1 MVRWQR
7 ATLPAHALKLR
18 YVENHDNFRIQRFA
32 LGPDAALAWTA
43 LTAFLPGPFLLYAG
57 LESACAEWP
66 QLFERDPIAWGDY
79 PLTDFVR
86 RLTAVV
92 RARKGVWRVIAS
104 DPVPVLAWSDREG
117 GLVGI
122 FDVHG
127 RGTAEVPLPDGLYQD
142 LYGGQVQVLGGRARM
157 RAPMAV
163 LRYSGTRTF
172 EHEHS
177 LLLDNF
183 YQVELGDEP
192 R

>member
-1 MVRWQR
+1 
-7 ATLPAHALKLR
+7 
-18 YVENHDNFRIQRFA
+18 
-32 LGPDAALAWTA
+32 
-43 LTAFLPGPFLLYAG
+43 
-57 LESACAEWP
+57 
-66 QLFERDPIAWGDY
+66 
-79 PLTDFVR
+79 
-86 RLTAVV
+86 
-92 RARKGVWRVIAS
+92 
-104 DPVPVLAWSDREG
+104 VLAWSDREG